1 MDLIDRLQNHLD
13 QILDFE
19 REVDRAS
26 LSADLIEARMEL
38 RTLRAAYTQARA
50 RVSVKSSGECSIC
63 GGLYTD
69 HGHNAQPVTDG
80 RCCVECNSSV
90 VIPARIAGLM
100 K

>member
-19 REVDRAS
+19 KEVDRAS

-38 RTLRAAYTQARA
+38 RTLRAAYARA
-50 RVSVKSSGECSIC
+50 RVNVKSSGECSIC

-69 HGHNAQPVTDG
+69 YGHNAQPVNDG

-90 VIPARIAGLM
+90 VIPARIEEFLT
-100 K
+100 